1 MARYTLKPG
10 ITALK
15 WPKFAIDYFM
25 TRPDCERTLVLE
37 KPDPTQSGGTID
49 VLNVAAFITN
59 IRQEG
64 DEFVMDIDT
73 KDTQT
78 GHILNNILSTGKEL
92 YYYLYGTASDFN
104 VERCTNIQNANH
116 IEIRDDGNPIITG
129 AFVKDE

>member
-1 MARYTLKPG
+1 MSKYTLKAG
-10 ITALK
+10 KTALK

-25 TRPDCERTLVLE
+25 TKPEYERTLVLE
-37 KPDPTQSGGTID
+37 KPDPTRGGTVDIHSI
-49 VLNVAAFITN
+49 AAFITD

-73 KDTQT
+73 KDTQS
-78 GHILNNILSTGKEL
+78 GHVLNNILSTGKEL

-116 IEIRDDGNPIITG
+116 IEIRDDGNPLITG

>member
-1 MARYTLKPG
+1 MAKYTLTAGK
-10 ITALK
+10 TALK

-25 TRPDCERTLVLE
+25 TRPDYERNLVLE
-37 KPDPTQSGGTID
+37 KPDPTQPGGTVD
-49 VLNVAAFITN
+49 VHNIAACITD

-73 KDTQT
+73 KETQS
-78 GHILNNILSTGKEL
+78 GHILNSILSTDKKL
-92 YYYLYGTASDFN
+92 YYYLYGIASNFN
-104 VERCTNIQNANH
+104 IERCTNIQDANH

>member
-15 WPKFAIDYFM
+15 WPKFAIDYFL
-25 TRPDCERTLVLE
+25 TRPIHERTLSLE
-37 KPDPTQSGGTID
+37 KPND
-49 VLNVAAFITN
+49 VGQINVSDIAAWITD
-59 IRQEG
+59 IYQEG

-73 KDTQT
+73 KDTQS
-78 GHILNNILSTGKEL
+78 GHVLNNILSTGKEL

-104 VERCTNIQNANH
+104 IERCTNIQNANH

>member
-1 MARYTLKPG
+1 MSKYTLKAG
-10 ITALK
+10 KTALK

-25 TRPDCERTLVLE
+25 TRPEYERTLSLE
-37 KPDPTQSGGTID
+37 KPDPTRGGTVD
-49 VLNVAAFITN
+49 VHSIAAFITD

-73 KDTQT
+73 RDTQS
-78 GHILNNILSTGKEL
+78 GHVLNSILSTGKEL

-104 VERCTNIQNANH
+104 IERCTNIQNANH
-116 IEIRDDGNPIITG
+116 IKIRDDGNPIITG

>member
-25 TRPDCERTLVLE
+25 TRPDYERTLVLE
-37 KPDPTQSGGTID
+37 KPDLTQSRGTID
-49 VLNVAAFITN
+49 VLNVAAFITD